1 MFNRLR
7 SFIYGLGLG
16 AGAMYLWDPE
26 RGNRRRA
33 LLRDQVIRSLNRTD
47 DAIAKGSRDLSN
59 RASGVIAEAKSI
71 ISQEPVSDDTLAER
85 VRSKIGSAGLVS
97 HPRAIQVTAHEGRI
111 TLSGPILAA
120 EVQPL
125 VARVASVRGVQGV
138 DNQLEAHEQPGDVPA
153 LQGEPVQ
160 ARLERNETYWTPAT
174 RLLAGL
180 AGGMLTMAGLRR
192 GGIMGAARTTAG
204 VGLLA
209 RSITNRSL
217 THIVGIG
224 SASGA
229 VTIHKGVQVDAPVEE
244 VFAFWQNF
252 ANFPRFMANI
262 YEVRVLNEGRSHWS
276 VAGPAGAP
284 VEWDAQITNMVP
296 NHMIAWES
304 VPGSQV
310 TQSGLVRFASAPDGG
325 THVNVRMAYTPPAG
339 LLGHAVASFMGVNPR
354 QAMDEDL
361 LRFKSLIERG
371 QVGTDSG
378 TVTRED
384 LRQNTP
390 ASASTN
396 QKAEDVRGQAHR
408 QVTQN
413 KSAESSEQP
422 AKSGTGEPAA
432 AQADSGM
439 PGGGK
444 GRIDRVGH
452 TGVYPASDPNAP
464 PDAEAQGMASW
475 GQGERGAAGYEDSG
489 ESEISGLGEETDF
502 GSVIPGPE
510 HD

>member
-1 MFNRLR
+1 MFKRLR
-7 SFIYGLGLG
+7 SFIYGFGLG

-59 RASGVIAEAKSI
+59 RASGLIAEAKSM

-85 VRSKIGSAGLVS
+85 VRSKIGSASLVS
-97 HPRAIQVTAHEGRI
+97 HPRAIQVTGHEGRI

-125 VARVASVRGVQGV
+125 VARVGSVRGVQGV
-138 DNQLEAHEQPGDVPA
+138 DNQLAAHDQPGDVPA

-160 ARLERNETYWTPAT
+160 PRSEHNGTSWAPGT
-174 RLLAGL
+174 RLLAGM

-192 GGIMGAARTTAG
+192 GGLMGALRTAAG
-204 VGLLA
+204 LGLLA
-209 RSITNRSL
+209 RSITNRNL
-217 THIVGIG
+217 THVVGMSG
-224 SASGA
+224 APGA
-229 VTIHKGVQVDAPVEE
+229 VTIHKGIQVDAPIEE
-244 VFAFWQNF
+244 VFGFWQNF
-252 ANFPRFMANI
+252 ANFPRFMANV
-262 YEVRVLNEGRSHWS
+262 YEVRMLSEGRSHWS
-276 VAGPAGAP
+276 VAGPAGVP
-284 VEWDAQITNMVP
+284 VEWDAQIANMVP
-296 NHMIAWES
+296 NQMIAWES

-310 TQSGLVRFASAPDGG
+310 TQSGLVRFGPAPDGG
-325 THVNVRMAYTPPAG
+325 THVNVRMVYTPPAG
-339 LLGHAVASFMGVNPR
+339 LLGHAVASLMGVNPK
-354 QAMDEDL
+354 QSMDEDL

-378 TVTRED
+378 AVTREEV
-384 LRQNTP
+384 QQSAP
-390 ASASTN
+390 ANVSSN
-396 QKAEDVRGQAHR
+396 QRAEKARGQAHR
-408 QVTQN
+408 QVTQ
-413 KSAESSEQP
+413 SPAAESQQP
-422 AKSGTGEPAA
+422 AKSGDGQPAA
-432 AQADSGM
+432 EQADSGM

-452 TGVYPASDPNAP
+452 TGVYPASDPDAP

-489 ESEISGLGEETDF
+489 ESEVSGLGEETDF

-510 HD
+510 QD

>member
-1 MFNRLR
+1 MFKRLR
-7 SFIYGLGLG
+7 SFIYGFGFG

-59 RASGVIAEAKSI
+59 RASGLLAEAKSM

-97 HPRAIQVTAHEGRI
+97 HPRAIQVMAHEGRI

-125 VARVASVRGVQGV
+125 VARAASVRGVQGV

-160 ARLERNETYWTPAT
+160 TRSERSGTGWTPGT

-180 AGGMLTMAGLRR
+180 AGGMLTMGGLRR
-192 GGIMGAARTTAG
+192 GGLMGAARTAAG
-204 VGLLA
+204 LGLLA
-209 RSITNRSL
+209 RSIANRSL
-217 THIVGIG
+217 TDMVGMG
-224 SASGA
+224 GTPGA
-229 VTIHKGVQVDAPVEE
+229 ITIHKGVQVDAPIEE
-244 VFAFWQNF
+244 VFSFWQNF
-252 ANFPRFMANI
+252 ANFPRFMANV
-262 YEVRVLNEGRSHWS
+262 YEVRVLNESRSHWS

-284 VEWDAQITNMVP
+284 VEWDAQITNVVP
-296 NHMIAWES
+296 NQMIAWES

-310 TQSGLVRFASAPDGG
+310 TQSGLVRFAPAPDDG

-339 LLGHAVASFMGVNPR
+339 LLGHAVASFMGANPK
-354 QAMDEDL
+354 QSMDEDL

-378 TVTRED
+378 TVTREEV
-384 LRQNTP
+384 QQSMP
-390 ASASTN
+390 ANASSN
-396 QKAEDVRGQAHR
+396 QRAEKARGQAHR

-413 KSAESSEQP
+413 PADESKQP
-422 AKSGTGEPAA
+422 AKSGDGEPAA
-432 AQADSGM
+432 EQADSGM
-439 PGGGK
+439 PGGGR

-452 TGVYPASDPNAP
+452 TGVYPASDPDAP

-489 ESEISGLGEETDF
+489 GSEISGLGEETDF
-502 GSVIPGPE
+502 GSVVPGP
-510 HD
+510 DQD